1 VHRVNR
7 KTNLLP
13 ESSVSHL
20 SIMYFSSDKH
30 HEIGES
36 RQNIL
41 HTFARDFF
49 WGLQTH
55 DNVQP
60 LYCAAGSRLL
70 RGKFIRSPATCP
82 L

>member
-13 ESSVSHL
+13 ESSV
-20 SIMYFSSDKH
+20 
-30 HEIGES
+30 
-36 RQNIL
+36 IL
-41 HTFARDFF
+41 HTFTRDF

-60 LYCAAGSRLL
+60 PYCAAGSRLL